1 MKTALKNGPPPG
13 RSLAHVST
21 PEGVIQ
27 DTDRIT
33 YQMPYVKGESTKM
46 DELTVEQY
54 AELSGETTRN
64 VRYSIAAGTLAARET
79 RGRGGAGGRS
89 FLIPVSSLDPKLK
102 KKYDRL
108 HRQQDPEP
116 LRQIP
121 LEELSEAERQEAAQ
135 WLEILKEWKEFRA
148 SYDGTKAQADEAFI
162 QAMRQRMPGIN
173 YQQMKR
179 KDRSYQEM
187 GAAGLVDRRGK
198 HGGHRRKIPDQVWN
212 VFQEYYLDESRK
224 TVALCMR
231 LTEIYF
237 RKNNIEIPPM
247 ADRSTFSREIQ
258 KRIPVP
264 EIVLGREGEKAFK
277 DKCGEYI
284 VRDYEDL
291 NSNDIWVCDNH
302 TFDIFIN
309 DGEKVKPSRV
319 YLTGFLDVRSRK
331 MVGWHVT
338 MTPNSQATL
347 YALRRGI
354 ERYGIPKRIL
364 ADNGR
369 EFLTHD
375 IGGRGHRK
383 SADWGHEAPTILQ
396 HLGIDFHTALV
407 RNARSKIIERAFR
420 DIKECFS
427 RVFEG
432 YTGGTPAERPERLK
446 RTGRYA
452 ENFTPIED
460 FVRYVDKYIEGI
472 YNFTECVGAGMY
484 GKSRN
489 EVYTKC
495 LIEKRTAAFDELNL
509 MLMRNSKPCTVQRA
523 GVRLPMYDAYI
534 WFNSEELLFNHIGKK
549 VYFRFNPDDL
559 NEVRVYDEQDRFLCM
574 ATQQGKLSYYASV
587 EEVKE
592 KMQQIRSY
600 ERLVKNW
607 REQRRIEVD
616 DALAL
621 TMWQAEQNLAA
632 GEPQLDPA
640 VITPIRYKERHW
652 MEEFDEAAGSEG
664 ADMIDYSWMLE
675 KMKG

>member
-1 MKTALKNGPPPG
+1 M
-13 RSLAHVST
+13 
-21 PEGVIQ
+21 E
-27 DTDRIT
+27 
-33 YQMPYVKGESTKM
+33 
-46 DELTVEQY
+46 ELTVEEY
-54 AELSGETTRN
+54 AKLSSYTVQH
-64 VRYSIAAGTLAARET
+64 VRRMIAADTLTARET

-420 DIKECFS
+420 DLKECFS

-495 LIEKRTAAFDELNL
+495 LIEKRTAALEELNL

-559 NEVRVYDEQDRFLCM
+559 KEVRVYDEQDRFLCT
-574 ATQQGKLSYYASV
+574 ATQQGKLSYYASA

-592 KMQQIRSY
+592 KMQQMRSY

-607 REQRRIEVD
+607 REQRKIEVD

-664 ADMIDYSWMLE
+664 ADMIDYSRMLE

>member
-1 MKTALKNGPPPG
+1 M
-13 RSLAHVST
+13 
-21 PEGVIQ
+21 E
-27 DTDRIT
+27 
-33 YQMPYVKGESTKM
+33 
-46 DELTVEQY
+46 ELTVEEY
-54 AELSGETTRN
+54 AALSGETTRN
-64 VRYSIAAGTLAARET
+64 VRYAITAGTLTARET
-79 RGRGGAGGRS
+79 RGRGGAGGKS

-108 HRQQDPEP
+108 KRQQDPEP
-116 LRQIP
+116 VRQIP
-121 LEELSEAERQEAAQ
+121 LEELSEAERAEAAD
-135 WLEILKEWKEFRA
+135 WLDLLKEWKEYRSA
-148 SYDGTKAQADEAFI
+148 YSGSKAQADEAFV
-162 QAMRQRMPGIN
+162 QVMQQRRPGLN
-173 YQQMKR
+173 YQQLSR
-179 KDRSYQEM
+179 KDRQYREM
-187 GAAGLVDRRGK
+187 GAGGLVDRRGK
-198 HGGHRRKIPDQVWN
+198 HDNHCKKIPDQVWN
-212 VFQEYYLDESRK
+212 VFEEYYLDESKK

-231 LTEIYF
+231 LTETYF
-237 RKNNIEIPPM
+237 KKNRIEIPPM
-247 ADRSTFSREIQ
+247 ADRSTFSREIL
-258 KRIPVP
+258 KRIPP
-264 EIVLGREGEKAFK
+264 AEIVLWREGEKAFK
-277 DKCGEYI
+277 DKCGMYI
-284 VRDYEDL
+284 VRDYSDL
-291 NSNDIWVCDNH
+291 DSNDIWVCDNH
-302 TFDIFIN
+302 TFDIFID

-331 MVGWHVT
+331 MVGWYVT

-396 HLGIDFHTALV
+396 HLGIEFHTALV

-420 DIKECFS
+420 DVKECFS
-427 RVFEG
+427 RAFAG

-446 RTGRYA
+446 RTGKYA
-452 ENFTPIED
+452 ENFTPIGD
-460 FVRYVDKYIEGI
+460 FVKYVDKYIEGI

-489 EVYTKC
+489 EVYAKC
-495 LIEKRTAAFDELNL
+495 LIEKRTAAPDELNL
-509 MLMRNSKPCTVQRA
+509 MMMRNGKPCTVQRA
-523 GVRLPMYDAYI
+523 GVRLSMYDAYI

-559 NEVRVYDEQDRFLCM
+559 KEVRVYDEQDRFLCT
-574 ATQQGKLSYYASV
+574 AAQQGRLSYYAST

-592 KMQQIRSY
+592 KMQQMRSY

-632 GEPQLDPA
+632 GEPALNPA
-640 VITPIRYKERHW
+640 VITPIRYREKHW
-652 MEEFDEAAGSEG
+652 MEELDEAAGGEG
-664 ADMIDYSWMLE
+664 ADMIDYARMIE
-675 KMKG
+675 KMKGQVD

>member
-1 MKTALKNGPPPG
+1 M
-13 RSLAHVST
+13 
-21 PEGVIQ
+21 E
-27 DTDRIT
+27 
-33 YQMPYVKGESTKM
+33 
-46 DELTVEQY
+46 ELTVEEY
-54 AELSGETTRN
+54 AKLSGQATRH
-64 VRYSIAAGTLAARET
+64 VRRLIAAGTLAARET
-79 RGRGGAGGRS
+79 RGRGGSGGRS

-420 DIKECFS
+420 DLKECFS

-495 LIEKRTAAFDELNL
+495 LIEKRTAALEELNL

-559 NEVRVYDEQDRFLCM
+559 KEVRVYDEQDRFLCT
-574 ATQQGKLSYYASV
+574 ATQQGKLSYYASA

-592 KMQQIRSY
+592 KMQQMRSY

-607 REQRRIEVD
+607 REQRKIEVD

-664 ADMIDYSWMLE
+664 ADMIDYSRMLE